1 MFIYSFFFFV
11 FIFLSAPEVLRGDD
25 VYDEKVDV
33 YSFGVVLNEIWSR
46 QPPYVEVASSK
57 LQKIRCIK
65 NPEKGDKNDDGGM
78 DDPFQPSE
86 KNPVNV
92 VNPQVYAN
100 IHRMKIGFQTQQ
112 RFAALPHQVCFSNRR
127 PIIVDSTPLR
137 LRRLIERCWDNLA
150 SQRPSMRE
158 VVREL
163 QHIIMLVEGKITEEK
178 LQKEDEELRK
188 KKENKNISK
197 KKSKKK
203 EGEEEKVALKGINK
217 KLSFNLNGLGYS
229 EIVEWL
235 DNVSS
240 EKETKF
246 RNERELMHHGWDKVD
261 NHLGSINIDYEK
273 FD

>member
-1 MFIYSFFFFV
+1 M
-11 FIFLSAPEVLRGDD
+11 SAPEVLRGDD

-57 LQKIRCIK
+57 LQKIRCVK
-65 NPEKGDKNDDGGM
+65 NAEKGDKNEDGGGGDDSFQTGGM
-78 DDPFQPSE
+78 DA
-86 KNPVNV
+86 VIIG
-92 VNPQVYAN
+92 NPQVYAN

-127 PIIVDSTPLR
+127 PVVVDNTPPR

-150 SQRPSMRE
+150 SQRPTMRE

-163 QHIIMLVEGKITEEK
+163 QHIIMLVEGNITEGK
-178 LQKEDEELRK
+178 LQEEDEALK
-188 KKENKNISK
+188 KKKDNKNISK
-197 KKSKKK
+197 KKLNKKG
-203 EGEEEKVALKGINK
+203 GEEKAVMRVINK
-217 KLSFNLNGLGYS
+217 DMSFNLNNSGYS

-240 EKETKF
+240 GKEETKF
-246 RNERELMHHGWDKVD
+246 RNARGLIHNKM
-261 NHLGSINIDYEK
+261 NNYLGSINTDYEK